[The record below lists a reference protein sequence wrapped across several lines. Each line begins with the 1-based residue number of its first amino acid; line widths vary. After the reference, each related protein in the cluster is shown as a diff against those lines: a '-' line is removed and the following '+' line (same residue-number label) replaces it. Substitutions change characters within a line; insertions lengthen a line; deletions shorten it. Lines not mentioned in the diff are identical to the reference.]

1 MPPPYNDSRPETV
14 DVLANAFLQGLI
26 ESAGKSKSMF
36 VQDCGNGAGKE
47 MRYGIVRCT

>member
-1 MPPPYNDSRPETV
+1 MPTPYNDSRLETV

-26 ESAGKSKSMF
+26 ESAG
-36 VQDCGNGAGKE
+36 NGAGKE